1 METNNIYIE
10 LISLQELVRLKKIID
25 ERINILSNNIPL
37 TNTDLSNKTLNT
49 LRKNNITTIS
59 QLKNIN
65 INTITRIGLKGK
77 SEIEETLQ
85 TYKPH

>member
-37 TNTDLSNKTLNT
+37 SNTDLSNKTLNT